1 MKIRNFILL
10 MMILISSQSY
20 GLFHKIS
27 ELPFYNFVSWIEIDN
42 NLAIIGV
49 NEPEG
54 NPNWNLGFI
63 DISNPEYPVIIEEF
77 HDFHRVN
84 NIAIKDSVAF
94 IADDNSLKLVDY
106 NDLGNITITTYY
118 SDTEVNFVD
127 IYNDYAVFVYDNG
140 FTIINVS
147 NASSPQEITSVPTDF
162 NIRRTKII
170 ENSLYFLVDD
180 GIKIYDI
187 SQINDPVLL
196 GEYLDDFYNLNSF
209 EIYDN
214 KIYIADWVGLFVID
228 ITDPTNPSLITS
240 NPDFLYPQ
248 NISIQDGIL
257 YVCDYLYGFAMF
269 DIQDINDPILI
280 NTYQTPRETIHY
292 ATQGD
297 ILYLLDWSYGLQVV
311 NMDESANPY
320 EIYRYWDEFSCVE
333 GLAFNDDYFYYAD
346 ADEGLSIFDRDNPN
360 ELIYQTGD
368 ELGTWLILDNNIV
381 YLTYRTN
388 LYLNVGI
395 KIYDVSIPESPE
407 LINTM
412 VIDNYQT
419 KIVGNYL
426 FFKNDIYSIR
436 IYDVTDP
443 ANPTYVN
450 SITNDNQVTCY
461 QIKDN
466 LLFAGISES
475 NYVDGIEIYDISDL
489 NNPESISFIS
499 LDRRVAS
506 LNVFNNILYVGY
518 WNLGWYGSISGY
530 YIIDFSDPTNPEI
543 VNDFIVHS
551 LGGNIN
557 RGVGFGSLW
566 CNLSGTDLII
576 ADNRSNRILTY
587 NAEDIINPI
596 LQHEFRWN
604 LQTRTID
611 FDGESLILNNW
622 VNGITELDWNQFLSV
637 NELPNI
643 INDIFLTNY
652 PNPFNPQTTISFS
665 IPEESNIEL
674 SVYNIKG
681 QLVKNLVNDINPAG
695 EHSVT
700 WNGTDDNN
708 KPVSSGVYFYK
719 LNVNG
724 ITKAVKKC
732 LLLK

>member
-1 MKIRNFILL
+1 MKFRNLIFLMIIL
-10 MMILISSQSY
+10 IISSQNY
-20 GLFHKIS
+20 AIFHKIS
-27 ELPFYNFVSWIEIDN
+27 ELSLYYFTSWIEIDN
-42 NLAIIGV
+42 NLAIIGTDEQPTLNMV
-49 NEPEG
+49 C
-54 NPNWNLGFI
+54 FV
-63 DISNPEYPVIIEEF
+63 DISDPENPFIIEELYYF
-77 HDFHRVN
+77 HQIN
-84 NIAIKDSVAF
+84 NIAIKDS
-94 IADDNSLKLVDY
+94 IAYVCDNNGLKLINY
-106 NDLGNITITTYY
+106 SDLSNITINTYF
-118 SDTEVNFVD
+118 SDTEVNFID
-127 IYNDYAVFVYDNG
+127 IYNDYAVFVYDSG
-140 FTIINVS
+140 FEIIDVS
-147 NASSPQEITSVPTDF
+147 NASSPQEIITVQTDF
-162 NIRRTKII
+162 YIERAEII
-170 ENSLYFLVDD
+170 EDFLYLMIED

-187 SQINDPVLL
+187 SQINNPVLL

-209 EIYDN
+209 AVYDD
-214 KIYIADWVGLFVID
+214 KIYIADWVGLFVVD
-228 ITDPTNPSLITS
+228 ITDPMNPSFATL

-269 DIQDINDPILI
+269 NIQDINDPILI

-333 GLAFNDDYFYYAD
+333 GLAFTDDYVYYAD

-443 ANPTYVN
+443 ANPSYVN
-450 SITNDNQVTCY
+450 SITNDDQIVSY
-461 QIKDN
+461 QIKNN
-466 LLFAGISES
+466 LLFASISES

-489 NNPESISFIS
+489 SNPESISYIS
-499 LDRRVAS
+499 LDRRIAN
-506 LNVFNNILYVGY
+506 LNVFNNFLYAGY

-530 YIIDFSDPTNPEI
+530 YIIDFSDPTNLEI

-551 LGGNIN
+551 LGGNLN
-557 RGVGFGSLW
+557 RGVGFGSLC

-587 NAEDIINPI
+587 NAEDITNPI

-604 LQTRTID
+604 LQTSSID
-611 FDGESLILNNW
+611 FDGENLILCNW

-637 NELPNI
+637 DDDVI
-643 INDIFLTNY
+643 IAKEFLLTNY
-652 PNPFNPQTTISFS
+652 PNPFNPTTTLSFS
-665 IPEESNIEL
+665 IPNESKVEVT
-674 SVYNIKG
+674 VYNIKG
-681 QLVKNLVNDINPAG
+681 QKVKQLVSDQLSAG
-695 EHSVT
+695 QHSVV
-700 WNGTDDNN
+700 WDGRDDNS
-708 KPVSSGVYFYK
+708 KPVSSGIYFYK
-719 LNVNG
+719 LKTNNFEKTRKM
-724 ITKAVKKC
+724 ILMK
-732 LLLK
+732 

>member
-1 MKIRNFILL
+1 
-10 MMILISSQSY
+10 MIIIIISSHSY
-20 GLFHKIS
+20 AVFHKIS
-27 ELPFYNFVSWIEIDN
+27 ELSLFYFTSWIEIDN
-42 NLAIIGV
+42 NLAIIGTDEQPTNNIV
-49 NEPEG
+49 
-54 NPNWNLGFI
+54 FFV
-63 DISNPEYPVIIEEF
+63 DITNPENPFIIEELYNF
-77 HDFHRVN
+77 HQVN
-84 NIAIKDSVAF
+84 NIALKDSVAF
-94 IADDNSLKLVDY
+94 VSDNDGLKLINY
-106 NDLGNITITTYY
+106 NDLNNITISTYF
-118 SDTEVNFVD
+118 DAEEVNYID
-127 IYNDYAVFVYDNG
+127 IYEDQAVFVYSYG
-140 FTIINVS
+140 FELTDVS
-147 NASSPQEITSVPTDF
+147 NALSPQEIISVPTDSYVVSAKMIDDF
-162 NIRRTKII
+162 
-170 ENSLYFLVDD
+170 LYLLVDD

-187 SQINDPVLL
+187 SQIDYPVLL
-196 GEYLDDFYNLNSF
+196 GEYLDVFYNLNSF

-228 ITDPTNPSLITS
+228 ITDPTNPILITS

-292 ATQGD
+292 AIQGD

-333 GLAFNDDYFYYAD
+333 GLAFTDDYVYYAD
-346 ADEGLSIFDRDNPN
+346 ADEGLCIYERNNPTDP
-360 ELIYQTGD
+360 IYMTGD
-368 ELGTWLILDNNIV
+368 ELGTRLIFDDNIV

-395 KIYDVSIPESPE
+395 KIYDVSDPISPE

-419 KIVGNYL
+419 EIVGNYL

-443 ANPTYVN
+443 TNPSYVN
-450 SITNDNQVTCY
+450 SITNDYPIVSY
-461 QIKDN
+461 QIKNN

-475 NYVDGIEIYDISDL
+475 YNIDGIEIYDISDL

-499 LDRRVAS
+499 LDRRVATI
-506 LNVFNNILYVGY
+506 NVFNNFLYVGY

-551 LGGNIN
+551 LTGTMN
-557 RGVGFGSLW
+557 RGVGFGSLC
-566 CNLSGTDLII
+566 CNLSGTDLLI

-587 NAEDIINPI
+587 DASDITNPI
-596 LQHEFRWN
+596 LQDEYRWN
-604 LQTRTID
+604 LQTSSIK
-611 FDGESLILNNW
+611 FDGENLILNNW

-637 NELPNI
+637 NELPNVM
-643 INDIFLTNY
+643 NDIFLTNY
-652 PNPFNPQTTISFS
+652 PNPFNPTTTISFS
-665 IPEESNIEL
+665 IPVASEVDL

-681 QLVKNLVNDINPAG
+681 QKVKTVSKNIFETG
-695 EHSVT
+695 YHSVI
-700 WNGTDDNN
+700 WDGDDESG
-708 KPVSSGVYFYK
+708 KVVSSGVYLYK
-719 LNVNG
+719 LSVNG
-724 ITKAVKKC
+724 ESKIIKKC
-732 LLLK
+732 MLLK